1 MEQTERFVHLATV
14 GDLSLARVCAARL
27 EAEGIEV
34 RLRSESLGP
43 YPVTVGQLA
52 TAEIWVPEGR
62 LEEGG
67 RVMLEA
73 EVDLHLG
80 AVESQPTQGPLP
92 ASRLIALALA
102 VALAVAVLTAL
113 RVL

>member
-1 MEQTERFVHLATV
+1 VEQIERFVHLATL
-14 GDLSLARVCAARL
+14 GDLTLARICAARL
-27 EAEGIEV
+27 ETEGIEV

-52 TAEIWVPEGR
+52 AAEIWVPERR
-62 LEEGG
+62 LEEAG
-67 RVMLEA
+67 RLMLEA

-80 AVESQPTQGPLP
+80 GLESDSQPVPEP
-92 ASRLIALALA
+92 AYRLIALGLAIALI
-102 VALAVAVLTAL
+102 VAVLTAL

>member
-1 MEQTERFVHLATV
+1 MEQIERFLHLATV
-14 GDLSLARVCAARL
+14 GDLALARICAARL

-34 RLRSESLGP
+34 RLRGESLGP

-52 TAEIWVPEGR
+52 ATEIWVPAGR
-62 LEEGG
+62 LEEAGS
-67 RVMLEA
+67 VMLEA

-80 AVESQPTQGPLP
+80 AVEAEGPTGAEPV
-92 ASRLIALALA
+92 SRLVALAAA
-102 VALAVAVLTAL
+102 VALMLAVLTAL